1 MNPRY
6 IKSIARVVS
15 VIMLLALLA
24 GLTPGA
30 VLPAY
35 AAPGDITRVS
45 VDSSGAQ
52 ANGGSIR
59 GQLSADGRYVAFVS
73 DATNLIPDDT
83 NNAEDVFVKD
93 RQTGATTR
101 VSVASQTGA
110 QANNG
115 SGVAAISSDGRYV
128 AFYSDAS
135 NLVSG
140 DTNGI
145 GDIFVRDR
153 QTGLTTRVSVDSS
166 GHEANGRKLRLLSG
180 DLRRWA
186 LCSLSLRS
194 NQPGQWGYEQCERY
208 LRTRPPDQPNQAR
221 LGCFERSRSECEA
234 PSRWTYPMMDAT

>member
-1 MNPRY
+1 
-6 IKSIARVVS
+6 
-15 VIMLLALLA
+15 MLLALLA
-24 GLTPGA
+24 GLTPGE
-30 VLPAY
+30 VLPVY

-45 VDSSGAQ
+45 VDSSGVQ
-52 ANGGSIR
+52 ANGRSIR

-73 DATNLIPDDT
+73 DATNLVPDDT

-110 QANNG
+110 QANDG
-115 SGVAAISSDGRYV
+115 SGVTAISSDGRYV

-166 GHEANGRKLRLLSG
+166 GNEANGQNSDFYLAISG
-180 DLRRWA
+180 DGRYVAFPSEATNLVSGDTNNVRDIFVHDRQTSQTRRVSVA
-186 LCSLSLRS
+186 S
-194 NQPGQWGYEQCERY
+194 NG
-208 LRTRPPDQPNQAR
+208 T
-221 LGCFERSRSECEA
+221 EA
-234 PSRWTYPMMDAT
+234 NAKLPRDGHIR